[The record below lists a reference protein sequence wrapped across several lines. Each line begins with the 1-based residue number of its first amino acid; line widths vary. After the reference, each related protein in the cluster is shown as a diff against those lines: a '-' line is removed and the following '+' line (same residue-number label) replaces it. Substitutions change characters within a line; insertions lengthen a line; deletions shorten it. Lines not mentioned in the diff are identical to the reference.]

1 MIKSLLKRLVLK
13 KYHPLY
19 YLHTR
24 TIRLSNGLIQK
35 GPFSGM
41 RYHDESYSS
50 GSCSK
55 FNGTYEQEIQA
66 IIEKEINKRYEV
78 FINIGAADGY
88 YSIGMALW
96 GNCSKIISFE
106 CSQKARDLQY
116 KLAVLNKVQE
126 RISIRDRCEK
136 DDLKN
141 CLKGFKNALI
151 LCDIEGYEYELLNPN
166 LIPDLK
172 KTTLIIEVH
181 NHVWDKMEN
190 EISKRYEQ
198 THEVKSIKTRTVF
211 KDSDYCFPNLYYRL
225 LPKRYKSYPIFDQRL
240 QETTYLYL
248 IPYAA
253 KKPNL

>member
-1 MIKSLLKRLVLK
+1 
-13 KYHPLY
+13 
-19 YLHTR
+19 
-24 TIRLSNGLIQK
+24 
-35 GPFSGM
+35 M

-55 FNGTYEQEIQA
+55 FNGTYEQEIQP
-66 IIEKEINKRYEV
+66 IIEKEINKQYEV

-126 RISIRDRCEK
+126 RFSIRDRCEK

-141 CLKGFKNALI
+141 YLKGFKNALI

-166 LIPDLK
+166 LIPDL
-172 KTTLIIEVH
+172 
-181 NHVWDKMEN
+181 
-190 EISKRYEQ
+190 
-198 THEVKSIKTRTVF
+198 
-211 KDSDYCFPNLYYRL
+211 
-225 LPKRYKSYPIFDQRL
+225 
-240 QETTYLYL
+240 
-248 IPYAA
+248 
-253 KKPNL
+253 

>member
-1 MIKSLLKRLVLK
+1 MIKRLLKKIVPK

-19 YLHTR
+19 HLHTR
-24 TIRLSNGLIQK
+24 TIQLSNGLIQK

-41 RYHDESYSS
+41 RYHDKSYSS

-55 FNGTYEQEIQA
+55 FNGTYEQEIQP
-66 IIEKEINKRYEV
+66 IIENEINKQYDV
-78 FINIGAADGY
+78 FIDIGSADGY
-88 YSIGMALW
+88 YSVGMALW
-96 GNCSKIISFE
+96 SNCSKIISFE

-126 RISIRDRCEK
+126 RISIRGRCEK

-141 CLKGFKNALI
+141 CLKDFKNALI
-151 LCDIEGYEYELLNPN
+151 LCDIEGYEYELLNPK

-172 KTTLIIEVH
+172 KTSLIIEVH

-190 EISKRYEQ
+190 EISKRYIH
-198 THEVKSIKTRTVF
+198 THDIKSFKTRTEF
-211 KDSDYCFPNLYYRL
+211 KNSDYCFPNFYYKI
-225 LPKRYKSYPIFDQRL
+225 LPKRYKSYPILDQRL

-248 IPYAA
+248 VPYAT
-253 KKPNL
+253 KKPTL